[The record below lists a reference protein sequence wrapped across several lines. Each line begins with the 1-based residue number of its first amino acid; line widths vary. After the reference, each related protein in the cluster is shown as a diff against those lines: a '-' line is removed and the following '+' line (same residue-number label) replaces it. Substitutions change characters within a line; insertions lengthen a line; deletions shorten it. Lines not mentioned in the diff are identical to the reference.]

1 MTAPF
6 KEIEMKLR
14 IRNVAK
20 IEEADL
26 ELNGITIIA
35 GNNNTGKSTI
45 GKIVFSLFNS
55 LVNLEEKIVKQK
67 RDLIYQVLKRKMED
81 ISMQSDGYFG
91 SASRFHNRMIRYA
104 EELAI
109 LDSEEEKQQILK
121 EFAGMLKDKKTNE
134 EIDKIADE
142 TKEVLKE
149 IGENKENNLLQ

>member
-81 ISMQSDGYFG
+81 I
-91 SASRFHNRMIRYA
+91 
-104 EELAI
+104 
-109 LDSEEEKQQILK
+109 
-121 EFAGMLKDKKTNE
+121 
-134 EIDKIADE
+134 
-142 TKEVLKE
+142 
-149 IGENKENNLLQ
+149 

>member
-1 MTAPF
+1 
-6 KEIEMKLR
+6 MKLR

-35 GNNNTGKSTI
+35 GN
-45 GKIVFSLFNS
+45 LFFQRI
-55 LVNLEEKIVKQK
+55 KDADDTFQFFFVKQK

-121 EFAGMLKDKKTNE
+121 EFAGMLKDKKTNSMQGN
-134 EIDKIADE
+134 IIS
-142 TKEVLKE
+142 L
-149 IGENKENNLLQ
+149 ICNSH